1 MINHLPVVQSVNVNG
16 RYTDVLDMY
25 RVDSQLNNITTDVNI
40 HTNAIDGLRAAL
52 FEHERRVQE
61 FNSFLEFYFQT
72 MPTMKDAFNAW
83 KIAQKARERVLN
95 GHSNN

>member
-1 MINHLPVVQSVNVNG
+1 MINPLPVVQSVNVNG

-25 RVDSQLNNITTDVNI
+25 RVDSQLNNIATDVNV
-40 HTNAIDGLRAAL
+40 HTSAIDGLRAAL

-61 FNSFLEFYFQT
+61 FNSFLEFYFHT

-83 KIAQKARERVLN
+83 KIAQKTKERILDERTT
-95 GHSNN
+95 S